1 MAMSTPLAGR
11 IDLDQLL
18 GAIRDGE
25 IDTVI
30 TGACDMQGRLVGK
43 RTTGSFFAEHGVDH
57 GAHLCTYLLGTDME
71 MNTPGGYR
79 LMNWESGYGDY
90 LAEADWNT
98 LRVLPWLEKSAFV
111 MADWVD
117 EATHELVPIAPRS
130 ILKTQIARAEAMGFR
145 PMFAS
150 ELEFYLLQETFE
162 EAEAK
167 GFHKLQPFGW
177 YNEDYHLLQATKAEP
192 LYRQFRNQMTAAGI
206 PIEFSK
212 GEAGAGQHEV
222 NIHYAD
228 ALESAD
234 RAMLYKH
241 GAKEIA
247 WQNGCAIT
255 FMSKPYADWT
265 GSSSHIHLSL
275 WDRDGTRNLFPEGGS
290 GREMSD
296 TMRWFLGGLMAGSR
310 ELSIFIASTINSYKR
325 YAVASWAPVNI
336 VWAHDNRTCGFRIV
350 GSGGALRIENR
361 LPGGDANVYLAYAAV
376 LAAGLWGI
384 ERRIEPPAEHLGN
397 GYTATGCQRMPRA
410 MYEAVAALKG
420 STLAREA
427 LGDDVVDHYL
437 NYARHEQAAYDMQVS
452 DWERRRYLE
461 RG

>member
-1 MAMSTPLAGR
+1 MSTTGTITLE
-11 IDLDQLL
+11 QLKSL
-18 GAIRDGE
+18 IASGE
-25 IDTVI
+25 IDTVV

-43 RTTGSFFAEHGVDH
+43 RTTGTFFLEHGIDH

-71 MNTPGGYR
+71 MNTPDGYA
-79 LMNWESGYGDY
+79 LMNWGTGYGDY
-90 LAEADWNT
+90 LADPDWNT
-98 LRVLPWLEKSAFV
+98 IRALPWLEKSAFM

-117 EATHELVPIAPRS
+117 EATHELVPVAPRS
-130 ILKTQIARAEAMGFR
+130 VLKTQIAKAEAMGLR

-150 ELEFYLLQETFE
+150 ELEYYLVKDTFE

-167 GFHKLQPFGW
+167 GFHDLQPFGW

-192 LYRQFRNQMTAAGI
+192 IYRQFRNQMNQAGI

-247 WQNGCAIT
+247 WQNGYSIT
-255 FMSKPYADWT
+255 FMAKPYQHWT

-275 WDRDGTRNLFPEGGS
+275 WDVEGKRNLFPADGK
-290 GREMSD
+290 REMSD
-296 TMRWFLGGLMAGSR
+296 TMRWFLGGMMAGSR
-310 ELSIFIASTINSYKR
+310 ELSVFIASTINSYKR

-350 GSGGALRIENR
+350 GSGSGFRIENR
-361 LPGGDANVYLAYAAV
+361 LPGGDANIYLAYAAV
-376 LAAGLWGI
+376 LAAGLRGI
-384 ERRIEPPAEHLGN
+384 EQRIEPPAEHIGN

-410 MYEAVAALKG
+410 MYEAIHALEN
-420 STLAREA
+420 STLARES
-427 LGDDVVDHYL
+427 LGDVVVDHYL
-437 NYARHEQAAYDMQVS
+437 NYARVEQAAYDAVVT
-452 DWERRRYLE
+452 DWERRRYFE